1 MGLFS
6 NYEKVGPGVSKDPD
20 NKIPLFKFIDIY
32 TSHFTKLIAVNFE
45 FLIAILPFAGITL
58 VEYYGLGNFAFYI
71 IFIIL
76 GIVVGPALCGF
87 MKVLR
92 NISCRRP
99 VFIWTDFWKSF
110 RSNFKQGAI
119 MGMID
124 MLFFVAMS
132 FAFPM
137 YYSLSQQNSVF
148 NVPFVICLV
157 VSFVFLMMHFY
168 IYLLIVSTTLSL
180 WQILRNSLY
189 LVAIEIKAS
198 VVNLIATVII
208 LLGVFVLYP
217 WSLFTVLVFPS
228 FLGLLYAFNCFP
240 AIRNHVIRPYY
251 EERGEEMPDLS
262 YTQSSDIEAV
272 FTDTPE
278 TEIPQE
284 TPKRKKPKKIR

>member
-168 IYLLIVSTTLSL
+168 IYLLIVSTTLSTV
-180 WQILRNSLY
+180 W
-189 LVAIEIKAS
+189 AETKS
-198 VVNLIATVII
+198 VKWTALAAVVPTAAGVLICAVI
-208 LLGVFVLYP
+208 
-217 WSLFTVLVFPS
+217 
-228 FLGLLYAFNCFP
+228 A
-240 AIRNHVIRPYY
+240 
-251 EERGEEMPDLS
+251 
-262 YTQSSDIEAV
+262 AV
-272 FTDTPE
+272 F
-278 TEIPQE
+278 
-284 TPKRKKPKKIR
+284 R